1 MNLLAL
7 ETATTEA
14 AAAILQDGNVVAAA
28 RVGPTRRH
36 TEVLF
41 GLITEVLE
49 ASNLQLR
56 DVSVL
61 ACDVG
66 PGLFTGL
73 RVGVSTAQGLGLA
86 LGIDVASVTSL
97 QALAASCSREGP
109 RTALI
114 DARRGE
120 VFLQHFTGP
129 AVAPVAMCPPMV
141 VAPEDFGSHL
151 EPNAIVLGDG
161 AQRYAELLRDVH
173 GITPLEAPV
182 QPPVEAIGLLGWAL
196 ASTGGAHSVET
207 LRPLYLRDA
216 DATSNFTL
224 RESLR

>member
-14 AAAILQDGNVVAAA
+14 GAAVIRDGAVLAVA

-49 ASNLQLR
+49 ASQCQLQ
-56 DVSVL
+56 DVTVL
-61 ACDVG
+61 ACDIG

-97 QALAASCSREGP
+97 EALAASCGVEGP

-129 AVAPVAMCPPMV
+129 ATAPVATCSPIV
-141 VAPEDFGSHL
+141 VAPEDFGAHL
-151 EPNAIVLGDG
+151 EANAVVVGDG
-161 AQRYAELLRDVH
+161 AHRYWEVLHDVH
-173 GITPLEAPV
+173 GITPFAAPA
-182 QPPVEAIGLLGWAL
+182 QPPVEAIGLLGWAR
-196 ASTGGAHSVET
+196 ATTGGAHSVET

-224 RESLR
+224 RQSLR

>member
-1 MNLLAL
+1 MTLLAL

-14 AAAILQDGNVVAAA
+14 AAAVIQDGKVTATA

-49 ASNLQLR
+49 ASNCQLR
-56 DVSVL
+56 EVSVL

-86 LGIDVASVTSL
+86 LGISVASVTSL
-97 QALAASCSREGP
+97 EALAASCVVDGP

-129 AVAPVAMCPPMV
+129 ALAPVATCIPMV
-141 VAPEDFGSHL
+141 VAPEDFGAHL
-151 EPNAIVLGDG
+151 TAESVVLGDG
-161 AQRYAELLRDVH
+161 AHRYADLLRDVH
-173 GITPLEAPV
+173 GITPLDAPV
-182 QPPVEAIGLLGWAL
+182 QPPVEAIGLLGWA
-196 ASTGGAHSVET
+196 AAMAGQAHSVET
-207 LRPLYLRDA
+207 LRPVYLRDA